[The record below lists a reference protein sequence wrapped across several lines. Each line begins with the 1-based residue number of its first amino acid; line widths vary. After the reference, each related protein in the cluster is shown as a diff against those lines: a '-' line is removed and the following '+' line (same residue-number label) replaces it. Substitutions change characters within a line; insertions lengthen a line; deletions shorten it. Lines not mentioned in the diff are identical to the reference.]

1 MRVGIDLSPLAYG
14 NRTRGI
20 GAYAENLVAA
30 LAASDTTNEYVLF
43 TATGNEAYTLPFTRT
58 QNITPIHLSVPPLGR
73 VTPLLSHQ
81 LILPLRARAL
91 RLDVLHLMAVPF
103 NPSTPAVP
111 AWTRVPTVIT
121 LFDVMPLR
129 LGDVLLKHARHR
141 RFYNFQLNLC
151 RRAAM
156 LITASEATA
165 RDLAQFAIASRKK
178 IAVIPL
184 APPPLDSPNN
194 LSDAG
199 RTILQAAPFL
209 LHVGGDEPQKDQ
221 ITVLRAFGMLCR
233 NPAFRHHLVLVGKH
247 HLDDTPALEMS
258 TRAARRIL
266 RLTTATRADL
276 DALYAQCD
284 AFVFPSLY
292 EGFGLPVLEAM
303 RAGAPVITTNVSAL
317 PEIAGDAALFVAPK
331 NPEALAVAIR
341 RVLDDERVRVKL
353 SEAGEHRAQQF
364 TWARAAELTRA
375 VYERVA
381 RGQPK
386 PLQASDTP
394 NDG

>member
-1 MRVGIDLSPLAYG
+1 CGVFCFPLLSFILSRMRVGIDLSPLAYG

-266 RLTTATRADL
+266 RLTTATRAD
-276 DALYAQCD
+276 
-284 AFVFPSLY
+284 
-292 EGFGLPVLEAM
+292 
-303 RAGAPVITTNVSAL
+303 
-317 PEIAGDAALFVAPK
+317 
-331 NPEALAVAIR
+331 
-341 RVLDDERVRVKL
+341 
-353 SEAGEHRAQQF
+353 
-364 TWARAAELTRA
+364 
-375 VYERVA
+375 
-381 RGQPK
+381 
-386 PLQASDTP
+386 
-394 NDG
+394 